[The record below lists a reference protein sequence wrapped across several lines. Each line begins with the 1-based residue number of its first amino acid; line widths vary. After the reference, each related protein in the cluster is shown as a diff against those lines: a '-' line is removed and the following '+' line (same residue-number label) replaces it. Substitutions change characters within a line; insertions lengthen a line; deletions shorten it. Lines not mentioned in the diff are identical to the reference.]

1 MTPVSIPHPQLTQ
14 ERRSAV
20 LTILL
25 LLAALLLGWQVK
37 TAVQNAT
44 RTHEQSGFTAEIPA
58 GWLVQQGAGD
68 FIFLARNPLAL
79 NELYRVSLVPVVSD
93 LDVLAENR
101 NLARAQ
107 IDNTYR
113 VITAEPI
120 VFAGQDGYKVSFARV
135 DLDSPGVP
143 HVIEGLDYYFVQ
155 ADEVM
160 VLSLEAHSE
169 TFAAALPAFQQF
181 TQSVTY
187 NPGE

>member
-20 LTILL
+20 LTALLL
-25 LLAALLLGWQVK
+25 LLALLAGWWVK

-44 RTHEQSGFTAEIPA
+44 RTLDQAGFAAEIPA

-68 FIFLARNPLAL
+68 FVFLARNPLAL
-79 NELYRVSLVPVVSD
+79 DELYRVSLVPEASD
-93 LDVLAENR
+93 LDVVAENR

-107 IDNTYR
+107 IDDTYR
-113 VITAEPI
+113 VISAEPI

-169 TFAAALPAFQQF
+169 HFAEALPAFQQF
-181 TQSVTY
+181 AQSVT
-187 NPGE
+187 